1 MTLDHLW
8 AGWRSSYL
16 ESITDA
22 PSGVGEPTSMVRQ
35 PPPGEGSLFERIL
48 TLDDEEG
55 CIVHRGAHASV
66 LLNAY
71 PYTNGHLLVL
81 PNTAVAALGDLSPD
95 EHTELWD
102 LVRRSVAAL
111 EAAYRCEGV
120 NVGLNLGKAAGAGV
134 PEHLHAHVL
143 PRWNGDTNFM
153 TAVADTRVLPE
164 SLHSTWQK
172 LRAAW
177 PAG

>member
-22 PSGVGEPTSMVRQ
+22 PASAGEATQVRE

-48 TLDDEEG
+48 TMDDEDG
-55 CIVHRGAHASV
+55 YVVHRGSHASA

-71 PYTNGHLLVL
+71 PYTNGHVLVL
-81 PNTAVAALGDLSPD
+81 PNRAVAALADLSDD
-95 EHTELWD
+95 EHVELWE
-102 LVRRSVAAL
+102 LVRCSVTAL

-120 NVGLNLGKAAGAGV
+120 NVGMNLGKAAGAGV
-134 PEHLHAHVL
+134 PEHLHVHVL

-153 TAVADTRVLPE
+153 TAVANTRVMPE
-164 SLHSTWQK
+164 SLRSTWAK
-172 LRAAW
+172 LRRAW
-177 PAG
+177 PTA